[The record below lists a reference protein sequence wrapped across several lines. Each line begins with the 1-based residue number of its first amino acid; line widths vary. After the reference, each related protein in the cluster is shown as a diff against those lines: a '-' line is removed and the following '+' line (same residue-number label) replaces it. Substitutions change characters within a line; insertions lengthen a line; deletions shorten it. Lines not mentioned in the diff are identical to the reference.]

1 MFEYAILF
9 LWNTIPFSTLFE
21 FLIIP
26 LRLCKIRR
34 YRINSRET
42 QSKIIENL
50 SNIATTYIDDDKSE
64 GYVIGRWYI
73 AHISEVTRGEQR
85 DKQLWIVTTERQFNR
100 LKQAKTEESSTMI
113 DVFVE
118 PEKNIKVKQRYG
130 HYYYLQHN
138 TIELNT
144 SRFSPKP
151 KQRQIM
157 DEVIGIFRSKGRVVC
172 YISGEKGSGKST
184 LGVLLADE
192 LEATFTKQFNPTE
205 PGDNL
210 GELVSKCCPKKSSPL
225 IIQIDEVD
233 TIIHDI
239 HEGKIQRHKD
249 IPIMVTNKRS
259 WNTFL
264 DDFHLLYDNV
274 ILILTSNKSKSAID
288 SLDDS
293 YLRENRVDYVS
304 ILNK

>member
-1 MFEYAILF
+1 VTEVQTCAL
-9 LWNTIPFSTLFE
+9 P
-21 FLIIP
+21 
-26 LRLCKIRR
+26 
-34 YRINSRET
+34 
-42 QSKIIENL
+42 
-50 SNIATTYIDDDKSE
+50 
-64 GYVIGRWYI
+64 
-73 AHISEVTRGEQR
+73 IS
-85 DKQLWIVTTERQFNR
+85 
-100 LKQAKTEESSTMI
+100 
-113 DVFVE
+113 
-118 PEKNIKVKQRYG
+118 EKNIKVKQRYG